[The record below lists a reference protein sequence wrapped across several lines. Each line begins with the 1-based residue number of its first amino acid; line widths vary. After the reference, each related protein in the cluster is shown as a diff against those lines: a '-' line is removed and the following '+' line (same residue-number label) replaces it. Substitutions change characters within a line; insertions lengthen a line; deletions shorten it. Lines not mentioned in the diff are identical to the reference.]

1 MDTLKNE
8 EKTNLDLSI
17 PIYNVNHSSVYKR
30 IEDDFSNNTDFS
42 KEEVLLLCDHTY
54 KMEILSV
61 FKMTVFDEEE
71 MNEKTS
77 MLYNNC
83 KTNEELMSCA
93 KVLTSV
99 ENDLEVGF
107 RLFFSYDYFYLAHKC
122 IVEFLKNGKI
132 SEDSLNK
139 FLLEVNKPCE
149 KSV

>member
-1 MDTLKNE
+1 MDALKNE
-8 EKTNLDLSI
+8 EKTNLDLGI

-30 IEDDFSNNTDFS
+30 IEKDFLNRDDYS
-42 KEEVLLLCDHTY
+42 KEEVLMLCDHTY
-54 KMEILSV
+54 RMEILNV
-61 FKMTVFDEEE
+61 FGMIAFNEAE

-122 IVEFLKNGKI
+122 IVEFLTNQQI
-132 SEDSLNK
+132 SKENLNN
-139 FLLEVNKPCE
+139 FLLKVNKN
-149 KSV
+149 SA